1 MRPNPPDQDLSIYQE
16 EHAPLI
22 ISALKQGFARGGNI
36 TDTIQA
42 LCEHNDCNGALWR
55 QCVEDGGIELFVAIL
70 KRYITVAA
78 ICKHAAQ
85 GLTLMLTSP
94 HPDLITPNYSDVD
107 RATTAGAIPLLLDV
121 LDRHYDNIE
130 VCIQTCAALRPIAL
144 LTGPACV
151 TAQIIPLIFDL
162 VERNQD
168 RTTLMSHVSYLLN
181 NISKTCYLTGADSKG
196 LILSLLTILENHPH
210 NTVIC
215 PPAVSALARFIST
228 NQAFVLA
235 HKVRTRKLLLRV
247 QNNHPYGKIK
257 SLHKALHSLAK
268 KSTRRHRHPLY
279 AITNPNHV
287 CDICKASAE
296 DFMCCSLCDYDE
308 CMLCFNSN

>member
-1 MRPNPPDQDLSIYQE
+1 
-16 EHAPLI
+16 
-22 ISALKQGFARGGNI
+22 
-36 TDTIQA
+36 
-42 LCEHNDCNGALWR
+42 
-55 QCVEDGGIELFVAIL
+55 
-70 KRYITVAA
+70 
-78 ICKHAAQ
+78 
-85 GLTLMLTSP
+85 MLTSL
-94 HPDLITPNYSDVD
+94 HPDLITPNYPDVD

-130 VCIQTCAALRPIAL
+130 VCIQTCAALRPIAVL
-144 LTGPACV
+144 AGPECV

-181 NISKTCYLTGADSKG
+181 NISKTCYLTDADSKG

-215 PPAVSALARFIST
+215 PPTVSALAKFISK
-228 NQAFVLA
+228 NPAFALA
-235 HKVRTRKLLLRV
+235 HNARKLLITVR
-247 QNNHPYGKIK
+247 NNHSYGKIK

-268 KSTRRHRHPLY
+268 KPSRRHRHPLY
-279 AITNPNHV
+279 PIINPNHV
-287 CDICKASAE
+287 CDICQASAE

-308 CMLCFNSN
+308 CMLCFNSR

>member
-1 MRPNPPDQDLSIYQE
+1 MRPNPPDQDVTEFQE
-16 EHAPLI
+16 ARVALI
-22 ISALKQGFARGGNI
+22 ISALKQGFARGANI

-55 QCVEDGGIELFVAIL
+55 QCVEDGAIELFVAIL
-70 KRYITVAA
+70 KRHITVAA

-94 HPDLITPNYSDVD
+94 HPDLITPNYPDVD
-107 RATTAGAIPLLLDV
+107 RATTSGAIPLLLDV

-144 LTGPACV
+144 LAGPACV
-151 TAQIIPLIFDL
+151 QIIPLIFDL
-162 VERNQD
+162 VERNHD
-168 RTTLMSHVSYLLN
+168 NTTLMSHVTYLLN
-181 NISKTCYLTGADSKG
+181 NISKTCYLTEADSKT

-268 KSTRRHRHPLY
+268 KPTRRHRHPLY
-279 AITNPNHV
+279 ATANPNHV

-296 DFMCCSLCDYDE
+296 DFMCCSQCDYDE
-308 CMLCFNSN
+308 CMLCFNSVTA